1 MLKIQIIKSIAV
13 ESPQKTFQV
22 SEFIKQ
28 IKLSNRAIRQVK
40 QDLIHLIQEIAEQG
54 IIERKIELVS
64 SNGKIQH
71 LDQQELNLTK
81 IRRIEYLIFYEKLQE
96 K

>member
-1 MLKIQIIKSIAV
+1 M
-13 ESPQKTFQV
+13 T
-22 SEFIKQ
+22 
-28 IKLSNRAIRQVK
+28 
-40 QDLIHLIQEIAEQG
+40 HLIQEIAEQG
-54 IIERKIELVS
+54 IIERKIELVFN
-64 SNGKIQH
+64 NGKIQH